1 MNYRHIYHAGSFA
14 DVFKHIILICLLESL
29 QKKDKAFCYLDTHA
43 GIGTYDLQQVEAQK
57 TQEYHLGIEK
67 ILQQTVIPY
76 AEIQTYLDIV
86 KSLNTDQQLRYYP
99 GSPYIARHL
108 LRPQDRMI
116 ISELHPDD
124 FFLLKQEFRHDPQVA
139 IHHQDAYL
147 AMKAFLPPP
156 EKRGLVL
163 IDPPY
168 EKTNEL
174 EQIIKSIELA
184 LKRWAGGIYAIWY
197 PIKDKV
203 FHEQLQKKL
212 RQLTDKEILFAEL
225 SIPAE
230 DPLHISLSSTGVAI
244 INPPWQLDQK
254 LAAITQ
260 WLSKVFAQE

>member
-1 MNYRHIYHAGSFA
+1 MNYRHIYHAGNFA

-29 QKKDKAFCYLDTHA
+29 KKKDTAFCYLDTHA

-67 ILQQTVIPY
+67 ILQQAVIPY
-76 AEIQTYLDIV
+76 SEIQTYIDIV
-86 KSLNTDQQLRYYP
+86 KSFNTGEALRYYP
-99 GSPYIARHL
+99 GSPCIARDL

-116 ISELHPDD
+116 ICELHPDD

-139 IHHQDAYL
+139 VHHQDAYL
-147 AMKAFLPPP
+147 AMKAFLPPQ

-174 EQIIKSIELA
+174 DQIIKSMELA

-203 FHEQLQKKL
+203 FHERLQKKL
-212 RQLTDKEILFAEL
+212 RELTDKEILFTEF
-225 SIPAE
+225 SIPAV
-230 DPLHISLSSTGVAI
+230 DPLHMTLSSNGVAI
-244 INPPWQLDQK
+244 INPPWLLDQK
-254 LAAITQ
+254 IATITA
-260 WLSKVFAQE
+260 WLDQCFTK